1 MGENYAY
8 MDVGRKKIGSETYY
22 FDKNGYKLIPDI
34 VGDDENVEDDIYP
47 TQIGSDYYY
56 LNEDEKIKPSNLKM
70 GTKDIK
76 IESAVLQDNQ
86 ICIKGKNFTRKSTV
100 FIDGKEKS
108 TMYVDKNTLRV
119 YCGEDNTKDIKNIV
133 VKQIGLHNIPLST
146 TNTVKLS
153 E

>member
-1 MGENYAY
+1 MFGE
-8 MDVGRKKIGSETYY
+8 D
-22 FDKNGYKLIPDI
+22 
-34 VGDDENVEDDIYP
+34 
-47 TQIGSDYYY
+47 YY

-100 FIDGKEKS
+100 FIDGKREKS

-119 YCGEDNTKDIKNIV
+119 YCGEDNTKDIKISWLN
-133 VKQIGLHNIPLST
+133 
-146 TNTVKLS
+146 KLGYTIFH
-153 E
+153 

>member
-56 LNEDEKIKPSNLKM
+56 LNEDILRKAHTMAPDRLKT
-70 GTKDIK
+70 G
-76 IESAVLQDNQ
+76 S
-86 ICIKGKNFTRKSTV
+86 
-100 FIDGKEKS
+100 
-108 TMYVDKNTLRV
+108 
-119 YCGEDNTKDIKNIV
+119 
-133 VKQIGLHNIPLST
+133 
-146 TNTVKLS
+146 
-153 E
+153 

>member
-1 MGENYAY
+1 M
-8 MDVGRKKIGSETYY
+8 
-22 FDKNGYKLIPDI
+22 KN
-34 VGDDENVEDDIYP
+34 
-47 TQIGSDYYY
+47 
-56 LNEDEKIKPSNLKM
+56 EKIKPSNLKM